1 MMNCEQVQPEL
12 LDYSSGALSSPES
25 SEIRAHLETCKACR
39 AVLREETA
47 FAARLSQFPA
57 EEPINDVWA
66 LVRART
72 KPRESVLPGWVMGI
86 NVWYRRAAATALAV
100 GVIAAGVAAFHPM
113 QGPGAKP
120 TIVNVPGGSVPTVAV
135 QWTDDPL
142 DHKNDVMMSYLS
154 NM

>member
-1 MMNCEQVQPEL
+1 MKMNCEQVQPNL
-12 LDYSSGALSSPES
+12 LDYSNGALSSPEKS
-25 SEIRAHLETCKACR
+25 KIKAHLETCEACR
-39 AVLREETA
+39 AVLQGEQA
-47 FAARLSQFPA
+47 IAARLSQFPA
-57 EEPINDVWA
+57 EEPLNDVWA

-72 KPRESVLPGWVMGI
+72 KPRQSILPGWVTGI

-100 GVIAAGVAAFHPM
+100 GVIAAGVASFHQSAQKPDSGITEAK
-113 QGPGAKP
+113 GPSA
-120 TIVNVPGGSVPTVAV
+120 VLV